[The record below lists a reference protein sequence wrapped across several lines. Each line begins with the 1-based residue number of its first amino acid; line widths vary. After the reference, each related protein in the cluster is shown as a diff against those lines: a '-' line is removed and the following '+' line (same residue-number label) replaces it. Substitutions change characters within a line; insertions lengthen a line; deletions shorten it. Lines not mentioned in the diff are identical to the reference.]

1 MNAKEPNINKEPR
14 NKTLCAPSIFLN
26 PDQKECDIHP
36 AEKENNKQQNNKTS
50 VSEYWRYHVSCM

>member
-1 MNAKEPNINKEPR
+1 MNAKKPNINKEPR
-14 NKTLCAPSIFLN
+14 NKTFCAPSIFLT

-50 VSEYWRYHVSCM
+50 ISEYWR